1 MGTSTNSEIVTSLA
15 VENGK
20 IAKIADNLDVEEY
33 LQDLL
38 NRAEVHF
45 LMDEITLEQYQ
56 VLVEVIMLK
65 MKQLEEEN
73 F

>member
-1 MGTSTNSEIVTSLA
+1 M
-15 VENGK
+15 
-20 IAKIADNLDVEEY
+20 EEY